1 MISQDFLLKQVCVK
15 GEASNVKYHSSGHL
29 YFTLKD
35 EKAAISCAMFAGKR
49 GGLKFKLEE
58 GLKIVV
64 SGTID
69 IYEKDGNTRLYAEK
83 ITLEG
88 VGELYERFER
98 LKEDLEDRGLFAPE
112 YKRALPKHIKTLGVV
127 TASTGAAVRDIIN
140 IAKRRDPGIE
150 ILLYPAKVQGEGA
163 AESIEKGIEVLNAS
177 RAEVIIVGRGG
188 GSIEDLWAFNEE
200 KVAMAIFNCEKPVI
214 SAVGHE
220 TDYTIADFVADMR
233 APTPS
238 AAAELAV
245 HDISHILD
253 AIEDKKMRL
262 DSLIL
267 SKIAL
272 RKREIE
278 ILARSLYNLSPMAR
292 LNKQRMR
299 VLQAEELLEAAI
311 NKVIDNRKYR
321 LSLLAGRMDALSPL
335 KRMSAG
341 YAYISD
347 EKKHGIK
354 SIDEINKGDMIRI
367 YLKDGSAKARIE
379 ETVKN
384 KKD

>member
-1 MISQDFLLKQVCVK
+1 MENRIYSVSWINAYIHNMISQDFLLKQVCVK

-35 EKAAISCAMFAGKR
+35 EKAAIACAMFAGKR

-58 GLKIVV
+58 GQKIVV
-64 SGTID
+64 SGTVD

-177 RAEVIIVGRGG
+177 RAEIIIVGRGG

-238 AAAELAV
+238 AAAELA
-245 HDISHILD
+245 
-253 AIEDKKMRL
+253 
-262 DSLIL
+262 
-267 SKIAL
+267 
-272 RKREIE
+272 
-278 ILARSLYNLSPMAR
+278 
-292 LNKQRMR
+292 
-299 VLQAEELLEAAI
+299 
-311 NKVIDNRKYR
+311 
-321 LSLLAGRMDALSPL
+321 
-335 KRMSAG
+335 
-341 YAYISD
+341 
-347 EKKHGIK
+347 
-354 SIDEINKGDMIRI
+354 
-367 YLKDGSAKARIE
+367 
-379 ETVKN
+379 
-384 KKD
+384 